1 MCTVSVAHTAPDTL
15 LGTRLRVASLILML
29 IHDRSPIRC
38 RCARGR
44 SRVPCRVR
52 TRRSDPSAEHTT
64 VPRVGDSRPI
74 SVSELA
80 MHMSSRYEHGYE
92 ERTPLTASPCS
103 PFPPRPPP
111 RALPTYVGG
120 ARGAVGARS
129 LVARIGRSSVQRT
142 RIPLPIRARTPPCA
156 PPSVRYKINKE
167 GTGYA
172 YDFAGYVAGAVPW
185 AVRGVPYAVPRL
197 RLKL

>member
-103 PFPPRPPP
+103 PFPPRPAHCPHMSGAP
-111 RALPTYVGG
+111 GG
-120 ARGAVGARS
+120 RWARGASS
-129 LVARIGRSSVQRT
+129 LVSAGPASSGHGYRYRYEHVHR
-142 RIPLPIRARTPPCA
+142 RARRRRFA
-156 PPSVRYKINKE
+156 IKLIRRA
-167 GTGYA
+167 TGYA